1 MVTSRPTKIHA
12 LSLKFLKNSAGDYT
26 LNSHRPKPVVLIILD
41 GFGYNESSQYNAI
54 AQAKTP
60 NWSGLWATCPHTLIE
75 CAGETVG
82 LPDDQMGNS
91 EVGHLHL
98 GAGRLINQDFTAVN
112 KSIRDGSFFTN
123 PQLTA
128 AVDKAIAG
136 GKALHIF
143 GLLSPGG
150 VHSHDLH
157 IQAMVELAARKGLKK
172 IYMHAF
178 LDGRDTP
185 PQSARDSIAGLEATF
200 KKVGAGRIASL
211 VGRFFAMDRDNRW
224 DRVEKAYELIVEG
237 KATFTAGSALEGLD
251 AAYAR
256 GETDEFVETTLI
268 LPPGASPGHLEDGD
282 AVVFMNFRA
291 DRAREI
297 TKAINDEVFSGFERR
312 TVRTLG
318 TYVTLTEY
326 HQDFT
331 YPIAFPSAS
340 ITQTLGEVLADHG
353 LKQLRLA
360 ETEKYAHVTFFFNGG
375 KDEPFEGESRIL
387 IPSPQVKTYDLQP
400 EMSAVEVTDEMVKAI
415 ESGAYDVIICN
426 YANGDMV
433 GHTGLMDAAI
443 KAVETLDAALG
454 RIVPA
459 LDKVGGEL
467 LITADH
473 GNVEQM
479 VDPDTEVAL
488 TQHTTFPVPFLY
500 RGKAGRSLADGGNLA
515 DVAPTLLDVM
525 GIEKP
530 VEMTGRSLLI

>member
-1 MVTSRPTKIHA
+1 
-12 LSLKFLKNSAGDYT
+12 

-54 AQAKTP
+54 AAANTP
-60 NWSGLWATCPHTLIE
+60 TWTGLWDSCPHTLLH

-98 GAGRLINQDFTAVN
+98 GAGRLINQDYTAVN
-112 KSIRDGSFFTN
+112 KSIRDGSFFSN
-123 PQLTA
+123 PALTA
-128 AVDKAIAG
+128 VVEKAKSN

-150 VHSHDLH
+150 VHSHDH
-157 IQAMVELAARKGLKK
+157 QIQAMAELAVRRGLDKV
-172 IYMHAF
+172 YMHAF

-185 PQSARDSIAGLEATF
+185 PQSAGASIQALEAKF
-200 KKVGAGRIASL
+200 AELGSGRIASL
-211 VGRFFAMDRDNRW
+211 AGRFFAMDRDNRW

-237 KATFTAGSALEGLD
+237 RGEFTAPSAMAGLEE
-251 AAYAR
+251 AYAR
-256 GETDEFVETTLI
+256 GETDEFVQTTSI
-268 LPPGASPGHLEDGD
+268 VPEGQESVHLEDGD
-282 AVVFMNFRA
+282 VVVFMNFRA

-297 TKAINDEVFSGFERR
+297 TKAINDADFTGFPRHV
-312 TVRTLG
+312 VRKLG
-318 TYVTLTEY
+318 AYVTLTEY

-331 YPIAFPSAS
+331 YPIAFPPTS
-340 ITQTLGEVLADHG
+340 ITHTLGEVLSENG

-375 KDEPFEGESRIL
+375 REDPFEGESRTL
-387 IPSPQVKTYDLQP
+387 IPSPNVKTYDMQP
-400 EMSAVEVTDEMVKAI
+400 EMSAKEVTDEMVKAI
-415 ESGAYDVIICN
+415 EGGEFDVIICN

-433 GHTGLMDAAI
+433 GHTGIMEAAI
-443 KAVETLDAALG
+443 KAVETLDDSLK
-454 RIVPA
+454 RIVTS

-479 VDPDTEVAL
+479 VDPETGVAL
-488 TQHTTFPVPFLY
+488 TQHTTFPVPLVFKG
-500 RGKAGRSLADGGNLA
+500 RPGKKLLEGGNLA
-515 DVAPTLLDVM
+515 DIAPTMLEML

-530 VEMTGRSLLI
+530 TVMTGRSLLH